1 MDTSTETD
9 TEPVVEAVAPEAGE
23 TSRGGVPRSDPSGP
37 GSAAGRSAEAPS
49 GGGGAAEAAGDG
61 RGAVTCG
68 PRSWRS

>member
-9 TEPVVEAVAPEAGE
+9 TEPVVEAVAPEAGA

-37 GSAAGRSAEAPS
+37 GSAAARSEAVPS
-49 GGGGAAEAAGDG
+49 GVAAVAVAGDG